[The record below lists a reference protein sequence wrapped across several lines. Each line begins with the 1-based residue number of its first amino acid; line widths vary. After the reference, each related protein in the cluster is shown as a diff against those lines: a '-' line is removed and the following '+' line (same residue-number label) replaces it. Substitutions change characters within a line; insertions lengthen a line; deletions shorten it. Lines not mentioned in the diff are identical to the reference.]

1 MHFSATFVTA
11 ALLAS
16 FAFAHPG
23 HDVSHEAAERAAG
36 MKHTKKNL
44 DHCSA
49 KMKVRGVEQRTVN
62 RRAAL
67 LKSERG
73 KRGLAIG

>member
-1 MHFSATFVTA
+1 MTIVTA
-11 ALLAS
+11 GLLAS
-16 FAFAHPG
+16 FALAHPG
-23 HDVSHEAAERAAG
+23 HDVAHEAAERAAG
-36 MKHTKKNL
+36 MKHTQKNL

-67 LKSERG
+67 LKSERE
-73 KRGLAIG
+73 KRGLVVG